1 MGQNNTLKIISV
13 FAFIALAC
21 VSCWATQESLHLLLS
36 SWPQFLCW
44 VVTIAFFIIASW
56 GTKLITDS
64 MNQNVYV
71 EKRGSKLIAGILVVL
86 VFWLFFSMPTNTHT
100 FFYRSSIESIAST
113 DISTTKGY
121 LDQLK
126 NNTLTETKIRDK
138 QNEFSNKVW
147 SLFAELEAEIKND
160 ANPGFGPNAKRILAQ
175 FATLLEVDKV
185 EPLSF
190 TDRSE
195 QARARLVDAYR
206 QKISILMQ
214 NKLSNIRSSMIA
226 PDEATY
232 KGQAATDYQNIE
244 FAENMIK
251 SGDLDLNIAEE
262 IKDVN
267 SRLVRGYSTIKTYSN
282 YIEFNPGDKDVY
294 LPVDE
299 EGNSLQAVTRVE
311 RMLSV
316 FDVWKDFLSGKYAG
330 RGLIIWVLLSVLVDI
345 GAFIFFDI
353 AFKKDQYTI

>member
-100 FFYRSSIESIAST
+100 FFYRSSIESIVST